1 MAKSAKGPV
10 DIFAGI
16 KNVKFEGQPPEQTE
30 RIKPDINS
38 DKPIEETIKRSEKNE
53 TDISQNTENK
63 DFVEKKQEEK
73 KENIS
78 LNHNDKKS
86 YLQIEEF
93 DLTTLKSCTVV
104 INPDIYERFVLQC
117 TVNDIKRYDL
127 ANSMIKSEQNW
138 ENDNPSFPSKE
149 FIVANIKK
157 IKNKQTEGR
166 ERLTLNLTPEHAL
179 FIKNQSKKCGMKMY
193 TFVEYI
199 FESFL
204 D

>member
-93 DLTTLKSCTVV
+93 T
-104 INPDIYERFVLQC
+104 
-117 TVNDIKRYDL
+117 
-127 ANSMIKSEQNW
+127 
-138 ENDNPSFPSKE
+138 
-149 FIVANIKK
+149 
-157 IKNKQTEGR
+157 
-166 ERLTLNLTPEHAL
+166 
-179 FIKNQSKKCGMKMY
+179 
-193 TFVEYI
+193 
-199 FESFL
+199 
-204 D
+204 

>member
-1 MAKSAKGPV
+1 MAKSAKGSV
-10 DIFAGI
+10 DIFASM

-30 RIKPDINS
+30 ITKPDTNS
-38 DKPIEETIKRSEKNE
+38 NKPIEETIKRSEKIE

-104 INPDIYERFVLQC
+104 INPEIYERFVLQC

-149 FIVANIKK
+149 FIIANIKK
-157 IKNKQTEGR
+157 
-166 ERLTLNLTPEHAL
+166 
-179 FIKNQSKKCGMKMY
+179 
-193 TFVEYI
+193 
-199 FESFL
+199 
-204 D
+204 